1 MADPETP
8 SPAPLDTKELQE
20 AVSTIGPLAAEI
32 IKIAKIAKKKGKAAA
47 AAEFM
52 KNVIPGTPLYT
63 LVTQAI
69 EGPEHGRDRSHRPD
83 AADAGVHH
91 FQGHSDS
98 GGVTHSRGRPAPCYH
113 PDGAGRKNHELHL
126 RHHLPC
132 L

>member
-69 EGPEHGRDRSHRPD
+69 EG
-83 AADAGVHH
+83 ADKIPAEVKDLNMDEIEVIAPMLLT
-91 FQGHSDS
+91 QGFIIFKAIRTP
-98 GGVTHSRGRPAPCYH
+98 V
-113 PDGAGRKNHELHL
+113 E
-126 RHHLPC
+126 
-132 L
+132 